1 MTSKYI
7 FTFPSRASHENCHCI
22 PLNSTTMK
30 ALVIKRTPLGR
41 KKLSVTEA
49 GRLREL
55 FS

>member
-7 FTFPSRASHENCHCI
+7 FTFPSSASHENCHYL